1 MPPLDSLRAALVVL
15 ALGALFGFGFA
26 AGQGAWAL
34 LTTEILRIIVIII
47 VIIIIIIIIFG
58 ILK

>member
-26 AGQGAWAL
+26 VGQGAWAL

-47 VIIIIIIIIFG
+47 VIIIIVIIVFG
-58 ILK
+58 IGR